1 MRIACL
7 HTVESNRAVFDAAA
21 VGSGIEL
28 HHLVRDDL
36 LKGAEQ
42 AGGLTEAIA
51 GETEGLLRD
60 LAGEAEGVLLTCSTL
75 GPVAERLRVGV
86 PVLRVDAALAE
97 RAVRDGGRVVAL
109 IAVATTWD
117 ATREIFEKAAAGSGA
132 SVEVRLVP
140 EAWSLFRAGDLAGY
154 HRLVAEAADAAF
166 AEGAAVVALAQASM
180 AGAAGL
186 TRQGSPLTSPAAGLE
201 AVQRAA
207 AG

>member
-21 VGSGIEL
+21 VGRDFEL

-51 GETEGLLRD
+51 AETEGLLRD

-75 GPVAERLRVGV
+75 GPVADRLRAGV

-97 RAVRDGGRVVAL
+97 QAVRDGGRVVAL
-109 IAVATTWD
+109 IAVETTQQP
-117 ATREIFEKAAAGSGA
+117 TRELFEAAAAATGA
-132 SVEVRLVP
+132 EVEVRLVP
-140 EAWSLFRAGDLAGY
+140 EAWSRFRAGDLAGY
-154 HRLVAEAADAAF
+154 HALVAETADAAF
-166 AEGAAVVALAQASM
+166 AEGAAVVVLAQASM

-186 TRQGSPLTSPAAGLE
+186 TRQGRPLTSPAAGLE
-201 AVQRAA
+201 AVLRAA
-207 AG
+207 AS